1 MHDFSPNDPSLFLI
15 IEGSFRLKSCIEA
28 RNSPKRSKKTSERGY
43 SVFEALPGKCSR
55 MHAQQ
60 SCCRV
65 SVVQLYLH
73 TRTVYTFV
81 YLQHGTVSYRYRI
94 P

>member
-43 SVFEALPGKCSR
+43 SVFE
-55 MHAQQ
+55 
-60 SCCRV
+60 
-65 SVVQLYLH
+65 
-73 TRTVYTFV
+73 T
-81 YLQHGTVSYRYRI
+81 
-94 P
+94 